1 MAKTKTTKTREVQTD
16 AGLSGLKVKSTNP
29 KIMSEQI
36 QRLNKMIKSVDTAGE
51 ISYDNTTSGLT
62 ATNVQAALDEVAPGL
77 TAEGTSYDNTNS
89 GLTADDVQSAID
101 EVITTL
107 GDLLLVKE
115 LTHAVDIASGVTG
128 YWNVTADTGYDETG
142 YTPIGIVGFYSPDSH
157 LVPVNLKA
165 VDSAYAITLRN
176 VGTASASGDFKYQV
190 LYVKNFS

>member
-51 ISYDNTTSGLT
+51 I
-62 ATNVQAALDEVAPGL
+62 
-77 TAEGTSYDNTNS
+77 SYDNTNS